1 MVGMQGM
8 VIERDAI
15 QDNDVFETIIGNLPD
30 IIHSVDESGNIIYTN
45 RVAEQLLGYSH
56 GELLAMN
63 VRELYAHE
71 VLDDLECGFT
81 NLMHKGDQSVESI
94 IVAKDGSHIAVELRS
109 FSVYD
114 DDGHFVQTYSILR
127 DMRKLKSLQEGLG
140 HTMRLASIGE
150 FTSGIA
156 HDINNP
162 LALICV
168 CCDMIRDI
176 IGDEC
181 PKERMNEMKEYVTD
195 MGQASR
201 SIEKLSRKMLEFS
214 RVVSDCAEMVDLG
227 GVVQDGLFL
236 LGGKMKDNRIT
247 VHHDIH
253 LGRCLVK
260 GVGNKLEQIF
270 VNLIGNACDA
280 MAESDARDLTITVL
294 QDNYKGRECWRC
306 DVTDTGVGIPP
317 DKHKMLFAS
326 FFTTKPTGKG
336 IGLGLSISRGIARDH
351 EGDIT
356 VRSDAGKGTTFSV
369 FLPVLDPES
378 VKDLSGYIVG

>member
-1 MVGMQGM
+1 M
-8 VIERDAI
+8 
-15 QDNDVFETIIGNLPD
+15 FETIIGNLPD
-30 IIHSVDESGNIIYTN
+30 FIHSVDEIGNIVYTN

-81 NLMHKGDQSVESI
+81 NLMHKGDKSVESI
-94 IVAKDGSHIAVELRS
+94 IVAKDGSHIPVEVRS

-140 HTMRLASIGE
+140 NTMRLATIGE

-195 MGQASR
+195 MGEASR

-227 GVVQDGLFL
+227 GIVQDGLFL
-236 LGGKMKDNRIT
+236 SSGKVKDNQVT

-253 LGRCLVK
+253 LGRYLVK

-317 DKHKMLFAS
+317 DKHKMLFDS
-326 FFTTKPTGKG
+326 FFSTKPTGKG

-356 VRSDAGKGTTFSV
+356 VRSDVGKGTTFSV
-369 FLPVLDPES
+369 FLPVLDLES
-378 VKDLSGYIVG
+378 VEDFSGYIVG

>member
-1 MVGMQGM
+1 MDRNT
-8 VIERDAI
+8 IP
-15 QDNDVFETIIGNLPD
+15 DNDVFKTIIGNLPD
-30 IIHSVDESGNIIYTN
+30 LIHSVDESGNIVYTN

-94 IVAKDGSHIAVELRS
+94 VVAKDGSRIPVEVRS

-127 DMRKLKSLQEGLG
+127 DMRMLKSLQEGLG
-140 HTMRLASIGE
+140 HTMRLAAIGE

-168 CCDMIRDI
+168 CCDMIKDI

-214 RVVSDCAEMVDLG
+214 RTVSDCAEMVDLG

-247 VHHDIH
+247 VHHDIQ
-253 LGRCLVK
+253 LGRYLVK
-260 GVGNKLEQIF
+260 GVENKLEQIF

-280 MAESDARDLTITVL
+280 MVESEARDLTITVL
-294 QDNYKGRECWRC
+294 QDNFKGRECWRC
-306 DVTDTGVGIPP
+306 DVTDTGIGISP
-317 DKHKMLFAS
+317 DKHEMLFDS

-356 VRSDAGKGTTFSV
+356 LRSDAGKGTIFSV
-369 FLPVLDPES
+369 FLPILDPES
-378 VKDLSGYIVG
+378 VEDLSGYIVG